1 MFSIAVD
8 VVYPVT
14 GIQIV
19 VRSDGRANVCYADWP
34 AKVLRVVEQFELIEV
49 CMAEKLSCYCAFVSA
64 KKTNNIIIIIWN
76 SITGFDLEPRIRY

>member
-19 VRSDGRANVCYADWP
+19 VRSDGRANVCYADWS
-34 AKVLRVVEQFELIEV
+34 AEVLRVVEQLELIKM
-49 CMAEKLSCYCAFVSA
+49 CMAEKLSCYCAFVPV
-64 KKTNNIIIIIWN
+64 KKTNNIIITILN
-76 SITGFDLEPRIRY
+76 